1 MNKILINFVVI
12 LVIVIIGVLF
22 ITFEEFI
29 VKKIGVKRVDSYY
42 NTSHF
47 LQGVSLVGM
56 SLMIIV
62 LNELF
67 FNKSSEVF
75 IDIFFILLLLGLGIT
90 SILMVVST
98 DIQSPYY
105 DYDLE
110 VIKPRTFISSTKLY
124 CLEQMNINID
134 LEKLK
139 DLKIEK
145 LREVIFELDTDIL
158 INRNVEFN
166 EDEKKQ
172 LLNEYG
178 IEKRELYHKLLGEK
192 EREKLKQYSE
202 NNLKNWV

>member
-1 MNKILINFVVI
+1 MNKILITFVVI

-29 VKKIGVKRVDSYY
+29 VKKIGVKRVDSFCNKNYFFK
-42 NTSHF
+42 SSF
-47 LQGVSLVGM
+47 LTGIIFI
-56 SLMIIV
+56 IIV
-62 LNELF
+62 SNNNMF
-67 FNKSSEVF
+67 SEMF
-75 IDIFFILLLLGLGIT
+75 MFMLFILLILSLGFT

-98 DIQSPYY
+98 EIQSPYS
-105 DYDLE
+105 DYELE

-124 CLEQMNINID
+124 CLKQMNINID

-139 DLKIEK
+139 DLEIEK

-158 INRNVEFN
+158 INRNIEFK

-172 LLNEYG
+172 LLKEYG

>member
-1 MNKILINFVVI
+1 MNKNLIHFVVI
-12 LVIVIIGVLF
+12 LMIFIIGVLF
-22 ITFEEFI
+22 ITFEEPI
-29 VKKIGVKRVDSYY
+29 VKKIGIKRVDSYY

-47 LQGVSLVGM
+47 FQGISLVGI
-56 SLMIIV
+56 SFMIIV

-67 FNKSSEVF
+67 FNRSSEVVVY
-75 IDIFFILLLLGLGIT
+75 IFFILLLLGVGIT

-98 DIQSPYY
+98 EIQSPYS

-139 DLKIEK
+139 DLEIEK

-158 INRNVEFN
+158 INRNTEFN

-172 LLNEYG
+172 LLKEYG
-178 IEKRELYHKLLGEK
+178 VEKRELYHKLLGEK
-192 EREKLKQYSE
+192 KREKLKQYSE

>member
-12 LVIVIIGVLF
+12 LVIAIIGVLF

-29 VKKIGVKRVDSYY
+29 VKKIGVKKVDSFCNKNYFFK
-42 NTSHF
+42 SSF
-47 LQGVSLVGM
+47 LTGIIF
-56 SLMIIV
+56 MIIV
-62 LNELF
+62 SNNLF
-67 FNKSSEVF
+67 FNMFSETFSS
-75 IDIFFILLLLGLGIT
+75 ILFMLLMLSLWFT
-90 SILMVVST
+90 CILMVVST
-98 DIQSPYY
+98 EIQSPYS
-105 DYDLE
+105 DYELE
-110 VIKPRTFISSTKLY
+110 VIKPRTFIRSTKLY

-139 DLKIEK
+139 DLEIEK

-158 INRNVEFN
+158 INRNTEFN

-172 LLNEYG
+172 LLKEYG
-178 IEKRELYHKLLGEK
+178 VEKRELYHKLLGEK

>member
-75 IDIFFILLLLGLGIT
+75 IDIFFMLLLLGLGIT

-124 CLEQMNINID
+124 CLKQMNINID

-139 DLKIEK
+139 DLEIEK

-158 INRNVEFN
+158 INRNIEFK

-172 LLNEYG
+172 LLKEYG
-178 IEKRELYHKLLGEK
+178 IEKRELYHKLLEEK

>member
-1 MNKILINFVVI
+1 MNKILINLVVI

-29 VKKIGVKRVDSYY
+29 VKKIGVKRVDSFCNKNYFFK
-42 NTSHF
+42 SSF
-47 LQGVSLVGM
+47 LTGIIFI
-56 SLMIIV
+56 IIV
-62 LNELF
+62 SNNNMF
-67 FNKSSEVF
+67 SEMF
-75 IDIFFILLLLGLGIT
+75 MFMLFILLILSLGFT

-98 DIQSPYY
+98 EIQSPYS
-105 DYDLE
+105 DYELE

-139 DLKIEK
+139 DLEIEK

-158 INRNVEFN
+158 INRNTEFN

-172 LLNEYG
+172 LLKEYG
-178 IEKRELYHKLLGEK
+178 VEKRELYHKLLGEK

>member
-29 VKKIGVKRVDSYY
+29 VKKIGVKKVDSFCNKNY
-42 NTSHF
+42 
-47 LQGVSLVGM
+47 
-56 SLMIIV
+56 
-62 LNELF
+62 F
-67 FNKSSEVF
+67 FKSSFLTGMIF
-75 IDIFFILLLLGLGIT
+75 IIKVSNNNIFSEMFMFMLFILLMLSLGFT

-98 DIQSPYY
+98 EIQSPYS
-105 DYDLE
+105 DYELE

-139 DLKIEK
+139 DLQIEK

-178 IEKRELYHKLLGEK
+178 IEKRELYYKLLEEK
-192 EREKLKQYSE
+192 EREKLKRYSE